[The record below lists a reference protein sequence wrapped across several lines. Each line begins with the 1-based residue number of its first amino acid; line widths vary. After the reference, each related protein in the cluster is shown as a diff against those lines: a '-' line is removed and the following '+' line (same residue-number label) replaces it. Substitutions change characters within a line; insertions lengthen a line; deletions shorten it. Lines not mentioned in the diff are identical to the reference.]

1 MDTVLITGGAGFIG
15 IHTSISLLEKGFRV
29 IIIDSLLN
37 NSRKG
42 VDRLNNK
49 YYLGMSI
56 LNSQLKFIK
65 GDIRDINFLRKVF
78 NKEKILGNNIRYVIH
93 FAGLKSV
100 RDSFLHQDLY
110 WDVNVNGTKI
120 LTKVMEENG
129 CYNLVFSS
137 SATVYGEDQES
148 PLNEQSK
155 LLPNNPYGK
164 TKLAAEQFLKDF
176 SIKSR
181 SPWKIICLRYFN
193 PIGSHPSGNFG
204 ESPLDV
210 PNNLFPYICQV
221 ANFRMDKLYIF
232 GKDWPTHDG
241 TCIRDY
247 IHVMDLAEGHV
258 ASLKAIANNLKQ
270 SFIVIN
276 LGTGIGTSVLEL
288 IKTFESTN
296 KLKLNYSFVGRRDG
310 DKAIVFAEAKLA
322 KTVLDWQARRNL
334 VDMCRDGWEWQRK
347 NPKGY

>member
-42 VDRLNNK
+42 VDRLKNK
-49 YYLGMSI
+49 HYLGISI

-65 GDIRDINFLRKVF
+65 GDVRDINFLRKVF

-247 IHVMDLAEGHV
+247 IHVMDLAEGHL

-334 VDMCRDGWEWQRK
+334 VDMCRDGWKWQRK
-347 NPKGY
+347 NPNGY

>member
-15 IHTSISLLEKGFRV
+15 IHTSISLLERGFRV

-49 YYLGMSI
+49 HYLGMSI

-65 GDIRDINFLRKVF
+65 GDVRDINFLRKVF

-247 IHVMDLAEGHV
+247 IHVMDLAEGHL

-334 VDMCRDGWEWQRK
+334 VDMCRDGWAWQRK
-347 NPKGY
+347 NPNGY